1 MEKSK
6 DSFELYSDQ
15 ILSMAADIPLMERLI
30 RPDITVTKR
39 SMLCGSIVTIDLV
52 MKSGIITAY
61 SHDVRACALGQ
72 ASASILAKDI
82 IGKTGCQIVTV
93 RNSVVQMLSGSLYS
107 PNIFPDYQVL
117 SPASQFKNR
126 HESILLTLNATVEAI
141 ETIINTTKYQSR

>member
-1 MEKSK
+1 MHKAIKSVVSDNDYNMYFLLIDGNDFKPYLNFTEKNGY
-6 DSFELYSDQ
+6 EQ
-15 ILSMAADIPLMERLI
+15 ISHTCIEGGDNKYASIAA
-30 RPDITVTKR
+30 
-39 SMLCGSIVTIDLV
+39 
-52 MKSGIITAY
+52 
-61 SHDVRACALGQ
+61 
-72 ASASILAKDI
+72 ASILAKDI

-141 ETIINTTKYQSR
+141 ETIIITTKYQSR